1 MKRLSL
7 HGLSLARQ
15 LLLLQMLMVVVVVG
29 TIGWISALEAD
40 QTFRARESR
49 RLLAT
54 AESTAS
60 EGVVRGAL
68 VRADASDPP
77 SQTALSQ
84 TSMKVRLERVRAA
97 ADASYVVLLTPG
109 GQVLASSVPVGD
121 DAVPVR
127 SDVRRGGSWAGTG
140 ERFGRKEVEAQVA
153 VLADEHSVLAT
164 RSAPADERL
173 VAGDVLGTLVLGRYY
188 PSRFAVLRSGV
199 PNALLYFAIAGALGI
214 SGSLLIARRVKRQT
228 LGLEPGEITELVEQR
243 EAMLHGVRE
252 GVVGVDMAG
261 RVAFAS
267 GQADALLG
275 LRPPVRGKPV
285 EDLGVAPEVA
295 AALTGAAPGDDVV
308 VAVGTRLL
316 VLNTQPMRVRERQ
329 TGWVTSMRDRTE
341 LVGLEQELAAAHA
354 GTDNLRAQVHEFR
367 NRLHAIA
374 GMAEL
379 GRVEQ
384 VREFVHTVM
393 ENLDG
398 RVGQVSAQVEDPAVA
413 SLLVAKAS
421 RADERGITFR
431 LAEGARLGPQVA
443 ALSADLVTVVGN
455 LVDNAFDAVDAG
467 GRVEVDLREA
477 DGRIVVEVS
486 DTGAGISAE
495 DRARVFELGWT
506 TKQGSDA
513 RSHGFGLALTRMAC
527 LRHGGGVTI
536 DHREGAVVRAEL
548 LTTRAEP
555 TDG

>member
-1 MKRLSL
+1 MPRLSL
-7 HGLSLARQ
+7 RRLSLARQ
-15 LLLLQMLMVVVVVG
+15 LLLLQMLMVVLVVG
-29 TIGWISALEAD
+29 AVGSVSAVQAD
-40 QTFRARESR
+40 ETFRARESR

-54 AESTAS
+54 AESTAT
-60 EGVVRGAL
+60 EGL
-68 VRADASDPP
+68 VRSSLVTADTTRPLETTLRSQPP
-77 SQTALSQ
+77 
-84 TSMKVRLERVRAA
+84 MKVRLERVRAA
-97 ADASYVVLLTPG
+97 ADASYVLLVTPDG
-109 GQVLASSVPVGD
+109 RILASSVPGGGE
-121 DAVPVR
+121 VPLR

-153 VLADEHSVLAT
+153 VLADEHSVRAT
-164 RSAPADERL
+164 EGLPADQQLRS
-173 VAGDVLGTLVLGRYY
+173 GDVMGTLVLGRYY
-188 PSRFAVLRSGV
+188 PSRIAVLRSAI
-199 PNALLYFAIAGALGI
+199 PNALLYFAIAGLIGI
-214 SGSLLIARRVKRQT
+214 GGSLLIARRVKRQT
-228 LGLEPGEITELVEQR
+228 LGLEPREITEMVEQR

-267 GQADALLG
+267 GEADALLG
-275 LRPPVRGKPV
+275 LRPPVRGRAV
-285 EDLGVAPEVA
+285 ADLDIGPDVGAV
-295 AALTGAAPGDDVV
+295 LCGAAPGTDVV
-308 VAVGTRLL
+308 VAVGSRLL

-341 LVGLEQELAAAHA
+341 LLGLEQELAAAHA
-354 GTDNLRAQVHEFR
+354 GTDTLRAQVHEFR

-379 GRVEQ
+379 GRVDQ

-393 ENLDG
+393 DHLDG
-398 RVGQVSAQVEDPAVA
+398 RVGQVSARVEDPAVA

-421 RADERGITFR
+421 RADELGITFD
-431 LAEGARLGPQVA
+431 LTDEAWLGQQEA

-455 LVDNAFDAVDAG
+455 LVDNAFDAVGAG
-467 GRVEVDLREA
+467 GRVDVDLRED
-477 DGRIVVEVS
+477 DGRVVVEVS
-486 DTGAGISAE
+486 DSGAGISAE

-513 RSHGFGLALTRMAC
+513 RSHGFGLALTKMAC
-527 LRHGGGVTI
+527 RRHGGTVTI

-548 LTTRAEP
+548 FVASPEE